1 MSSSIQTQSTNIAD
15 PAPLGLLAFG
25 MTTVLLNL
33 HNAGLMPLT
42 PVITAMGIALGG
54 SAQVIA
60 GIMEF
65 KKGNTFGATAFS
77 AYGLFWFSLV
87 LIWANPLSQTP
98 ADAVSIGYYLLLWGI
113 FTGCMFI
120 ATFTHS
126 RITQIVF
133 GSLTLLFFMLAYSD
147 LTGAH
152 SLKPLSGIVGIFCG
166 ASAIYAS
173 VGNIINKELGR
184 KICPLI

>member
-1 MSSSIQTQSTNIAD
+1 MSEKTSQSEIAN

-33 HNAGLMPLT
+33 HNVGIIPLSS
-42 PVITAMGIALGG
+42 VITAMGIALGG

-98 ADAVSIGYYLLLWGI
+98 ADSLSVGFYLLLWGI
-113 FTGCMFI
+113 FTGAMFI
-120 ATFTHS
+120 ATLKHS

-133 GSLTLLFFMLAYSD
+133 GSLTLLFFMLAFGD
-147 LTGAH
+147 MAGAEG
-152 SLKPLSGIVGIFCG
+152 LKPLSGIVGIFCG

-173 VGNIINKELGR
+173 LGQILNAEFKR
-184 KICPLI
+184 NICPLI